1 VHTPDISWAKSDV
14 FIWSTVE
21 PSVGIISG
29 CLPALRPLFI
39 RCLTVAGYSPSEAGA
54 SRGRSKESGGAEESA
69 LETISKKSTRR
80 PGDGPAGTRGADTLF
95 LESIDED
102 DEDEE
107 EGDGEMH
114 DVELGDDGNGN
125 GHGKGNGTANVAGGK
140 GDAPDDLH
148 SRYWR
153 LDGNQFL
160 QSTVVRAQG
169 GAGEVGG
176 GADDTAHSIIM
187 TREFDFEDEYVDKP
201 SVR

>member
-1 VHTPDISWAKSDV
+1 M
-14 FIWSTVE
+14 
-21 PSVGIISG
+21 
-29 CLPALRPLFI
+29 
-39 RCLTVAGYSPSEAGA
+39 
-54 SRGRSKESGGAEESA
+54 
-69 LETISKKSTRR
+69 
-80 PGDGPAGTRGADTLF
+80 GDTQF

-102 DEDEE
+102 DEEDEDEGEE

-114 DVELGDDGNGN
+114 DVELGDGGNGN
-125 GHGKGNGTANVAGGK
+125 GKGNGNGVVNGAKGR

-169 GAGEVGG
+169 GAGEVASG
-176 GADDTAHSIIM
+176 GADDVSAAASRTAHSIIM

-201 SVR
+201 GVR